1 TLCSGSG
8 ADGELAGVEPRAA
21 WFRDA
26 QGTAYT
32 RLAVRRFGERLPG
45 IEAARFSSPLA
56 ERVWAYSVVINGVF
70 NVIAS
75 LAMIPGVAQSLLLEQ
90 LRACLLGLRA
100 RGPADPRAID
110 YLLTSRSLW
119 TKANVR
125 CFAGGVDEVA
135 LADPL
140 TIYTPMSNP
149 LWRSE

>member
-1 TLCSGSG
+1 AQAEFGLLLSAHQQNLILGFE

-75 LAMIPGVAQSLLLEQ
+75 LAMIPGVSQSALLEQ
-90 LRACLLGLRA
+90 LRA
-100 RGPADPRAID
+100 
-110 YLLTSRSLW
+110 T
-119 TKANVR
+119 
-125 CFAGGVDEVA
+125 
-135 LADPL
+135 LA
-140 TIYTPMSNP
+140 SQ
-149 LWRSE
+149 RQR